1 MEVEIDLEQSDWS
14 KYQAYVEKALPAES
28 KNASGKRWMNILLWV
43 LTILFLLALNFIEHF
58 DWPTA
63 TFVSLVF
70 ISLFGAVIVQL
81 RVASK
86 AFAPAAD
93 GVFCGHH
100 KFNFTEDGIASS
112 GRGYHGLHSWK
123 LVKKIVRSEGMILI
137 FLDTIFAYV
146 LPESKL
152 PNPDEL
158 FDYVTRQHQA
168 ALTRAFN

>member
-1 MEVEIDLEQSDWS
+1 MQIEIDLDQSDWS
-14 KYQAYVEKALPAES
+14 RYQTFVEKTLPAES
-28 KNASGKRWMNILLWV
+28 KKMPSKRWMNILLWA
-43 LTILFLLALNFIEHF
+43 LTILFLVALNFIERF

-70 ISLFGAVIVQL
+70 ISFFAALVVQL
-81 RVASK
+81 KDVRK
-86 AFAPAAD
+86 AFEPAPD
-93 GVFCGHH
+93 GVFCGRH
-100 KFNFTEDGIASS
+100 KFTFTNEGIASS

-123 LVKKIVRSEGMILI
+123 LVKKVVRAEGMILI

-158 FDYVTRQHQA
+158 YEYVTRQHRA
-168 ALTRAFN
+168 ALAQSPD